1 MLIERKAER
10 RCRCGFPHYMTLAG
24 ELMFGNEP
32 PKSPDALDR
41 KPLARTAQEFRG
53 TRPVIVIASG
63 QRECVPDD
71 SNPFFTE
78 QRKNGLLPPS
88 LFAMTWRVSRPNFQ
102 TARQMRVGIPA
113 ARFARVVH

>member
-10 RCRCGFPHYMTLAG
+10 RCRCGFAHYMTLAG

-71 SNPFFTE
+71 RFREAIRFSLSNGRMDCFRLRSS
-78 QRKNGLLPPS
+78 Q
-88 LFAMTWRVSRPNFQ
+88 
-102 TARQMRVGIPA
+102 
-113 ARFARVVH
+113 

>member
-41 KPLARTAQEFRG
+41 KSPARTVQEFR
-53 TRPVIVIASG
+53 V
-63 QRECVPDD
+63 
-71 SNPFFTE
+71 FFAH
-78 QRKNGLLPPS
+78 RRLLPS
-88 LFAMTWRVSRPNFQ
+88 LRAKQHCGGKTDRHTREGGYPVRCGFSIQSLLSLGYWITRLR
-102 TARQMRVGIPA
+102 G
-113 ARFARVVH
+113 

>member
-1 MLIERKAER
+1 
-10 RCRCGFPHYMTLAG
+10 MTLAG

-71 SNPFFTE
+71 ERNCA
-78 QRKNGLLPPS
+78 RAG
-88 LFAMTWRVSRPNFQ
+88 MTGSAKQSVF
-102 TARQMRVGIPA
+102 
-113 ARFARVVH
+113 H